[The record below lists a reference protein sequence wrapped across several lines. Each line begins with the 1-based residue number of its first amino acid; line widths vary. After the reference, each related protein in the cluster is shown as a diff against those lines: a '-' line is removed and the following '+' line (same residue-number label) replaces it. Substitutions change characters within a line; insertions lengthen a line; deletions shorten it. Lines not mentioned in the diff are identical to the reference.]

1 MPLSTKAEDVGHAL
15 CIEQFGLKSVLL
27 RKLYLRFVIKD
38 CYILYNVI
46 VIYLSVMMIL
56 AFVFNLDDLALIMFL
71 KGLRLNGC

>member
-1 MPLSTKAEDVGHAL
+1 MPLSTKADDVGHAL
-15 CIEQFGLKSVLL
+15 CIEQFDLKSVLL
-27 RKLYLRFVIKD
+27 RKPYLRFVIKD
-38 CYILYNVI
+38 CYILYVI

>member
-38 CYILYNVI
+38 CYILYVI

>member
-1 MPLSTKAEDVGHAL
+1 MPLSTKADDVGHAL
-15 CIEQFGLKSVLL
+15 CIEQFDLKSVLL
-27 RKLYLRFVIKD
+27 RKPYLRFVIKN
-38 CYILYNVI
+38 CYILYVI

>member
-15 CIEQFGLKSVLL
+15 CIEQFDLKSVLL
-27 RKLYLRFVIKD
+27 RKLYLRFVIKGCD
-38 CYILYNVI
+38 ILYVI
-46 VIYLSVMMIL
+46 VIYFSVMMIL

>member
-15 CIEQFGLKSVLL
+15 CIEQFDLKSVLL
-27 RKLYLRFVIKD
+27 RKPYLRFVIKD
-38 CYILYNVI
+38 CYILYVI

>member
-15 CIEQFGLKSVLL
+15 CIEQFDLKSVLL
-27 RKLYLRFVIKD
+27 RKPYLRFVIKD
-38 CYILYNVI
+38 CYILYVI

-56 AFVFNLDDLALIMFL
+56 AFVLNVDDLALIMFL

>member
-1 MPLSTKAEDVGHAL
+1 MPLSTKADDVGHAL
-15 CIEQFGLKSVLL
+15 CIEQFDLKSVLL
-27 RKLYLRFVIKD
+27 RKLYLRFVIKG

-46 VIYLSVMMIL
+46 VIYFSVMMIL

>member
-15 CIEQFGLKSVLL
+15 CIEQFDLKSVLL
-27 RKLYLRFVIKD
+27 RKPYLRFVIKN
-38 CYILYNVI
+38 CYILYVI

-56 AFVFNLDDLALIMFL
+56 AFVFNVDDLALIMFL